1 LTRKHEYVIAWLNV
15 KGQRFEILVRPD
27 EAFRFKEGENVSIDD
42 ILWTDTVYRD
52 VRKGLKASPEALRK
66 AFGTDDVSKIA
77 EKILRE
83 GEIQLTEEQRRKMLE
98 AKRRKIIAYIARNAV
113 DPKTGKP
120 IPESRI
126 EAAMEELRIGIDLYK
141 PAEAQ
146 AVEIVKKLARIMPI
160 RLARAVVQAR
170 IPPEYSGRIYREL
183 ARLGEVKKAEW
194 LNDGSLQV
202 EIEIPA
208 GAQVDVVNTLQK
220 LTRGTAQVNVR
231 VVK

>member
-1 LTRKHEYVIAWLNV
+1 MTRKHEYIIAWMNV
-15 KGQRFEILVRPD
+15 KGQRFEILVKPD
-27 EAFRFKEGENVSIDD
+27 EAFRFKEGEEIDID
-42 ILWTDTVYRD
+42 EVLWTDTIYRD
-52 VRKGLKASPEALRK
+52 VRRGLKASPEALRK
-66 AFGTDDVSKIA
+66 AFGTDDVVKIA

-98 AKRRKIIAYIARNAV
+98 AKRRKIIAYIARNAI

-126 EAAMEELRIGIDLYK
+126 ESAMEELRIGVDLYK

-146 AVEIVKKLARIMPI
+146 AVEIVKKLARVMPI

-170 IPPEYSGRIYREL
+170 IPPEFSGRLYREL
-183 ARLGEVKKAEW
+183 ARLGEVKKADW
-194 LNDGSLQV
+194 LSDGSLQV

-208 GAQVDVVNTLQK
+208 GAQVDVVNAIQK
-220 LTRGTAQVNVR
+220 LTRGRAQVNVR

>member
-1 LTRKHEYVIAWLNV
+1 MTRKHEYIIAWMNV
-15 KGQRFEILVRPD
+15 KGQRFEILVKPD
-27 EAFRFKEGENVSIDD
+27 EAFRFKEGEKIDID
-42 ILWTDTVYRD
+42 EVLWTDTIYRD

-66 AFGTDDVSKIA
+66 AFGTDDVVKIA

-98 AKRRKIIAYIARNAV
+98 AKRRKIIAYIARNAI

-126 EAAMEELRIGIDLYK
+126 ESAMEELRIGIDLYK

-146 AVEIVKKLARIMPI
+146 AVEIVKKLARVMPI

-170 IPPEYSGRIYREL
+170 IPPEFSGRLYREL
-183 ARLGEVKKAEW
+183 ARLGEVKKADW

-208 GAQVDVVNTLQK
+208 GAQVDVVNAIQK
-220 LTRGTAQVNVR
+220 LTKGRAQVNVR